1 MLERHKLQLSQII
14 YCTKFKSTTTC
25 SRIKCYFI
33 LYYVILLF
41 IVQSLI
47 IMWLVSF
54 ATNPTLREGDYQYER
69 GFIVLGWLITALVIL
84 VIIIGAILA
93 IRDTDYSILEVSKAI
108 NLTTVNIKFRV
119 NNVNKV
125 S

>member
-1 MLERHKLQLSQII
+1 
-14 YCTKFKSTTTC
+14 
-25 SRIKCYFI
+25 
-33 LYYVILLF
+33 
-41 IVQSLI
+41 
-47 IMWLVSF
+47 MWLVSF

-108 NLTTVNIKFRV
+108 NLTIVNIKFRV